1 MLDISFDELKER
13 LQDIPQMTISTDIYK
28 KIVDAVNMIIKT
40 KRSSN
45 VVIFT
50 DANDV
55 DGMCG
60 GAIWYITLT
69 QLGFNNIRIYGSL
82 DRTTLPDDICINDEQ
97 DDSVV
102 PNGLAYATNDS
113 NRPAIDM
120 VITNDVGI
128 NMDWSRC
135 CARQLIIT
143 DHHMIDEHKTY
154 QPHDK
159 QIAICIPNIC
169 GAMVSAMLSRYMV
182 YGYKVPDEI
191 AELAALATI
200 ADCMPINSINQPAIQ
215 LLYNHIRSYNVM
227 SKALYFLTKPYVGR
241 FDDDTLKFFVIPKL
255 NAPMRIH
262 NDMRAKGEY
271 LDWNGNKLNWQFVIK
286 YLIKPSQLHVS
297 LFDSINE
304 ERKAIV
310 DNYYTKI
317 CEKMDDMIHSDAAN
331 PTDKHCISRMDDNT
345 SNDVSIRRGQ
355 TALEIQIDVD
365 RHITGLIAS
374 KLVDKMHMPVVVKGT
389 CGCSIRG
396 PGAMELLKAN
406 HDNLEAY
413 GGHKEAAGFK
423 LKTNQQLNINAHID
437 ITPQVNPAYFKWR
450 DDYDH
455 TTIKNWLI
463 DNAPF
468 TSNPLFIKRC
478 VIARTQ
484 VFKGLHTRIVDSDG
498 YEFMYFFHVPS
509 CQVNDI
515 VSITF
520 TIGACNKVNNICATD
535 DTTMIE
541 H

>member
-1 MLDISFDELKER
+1 
-13 LQDIPQMTISTDIYK
+13 MTIPTDVYK
-28 KIVDAVNMIIKT
+28 KIIDASNMIIQT

-82 DRTTLPDDICINDEQ
+82 DRTTLPVDICMS
-97 DDSVV
+97 DDSNTAVV
-102 PNGLAYATNDS
+102 PNGLTYVATDS
-113 NRPAIDM
+113 NRAAIDM

-135 CARQLIIT
+135 CAKQLIIT

-154 QPHDK
+154 KLHEN
-159 QIAICIPNIC
+159 QIAVCIPNIC
-169 GAMVSAMLSRYMV
+169 GAMVSAMISRHMI
-182 YGYKVPDEI
+182 YGYTVPDQI

-215 LLYNHIRSYNVM
+215 LLYSHIRSYNM
-227 SKALYFLTKPYVGR
+227 ASKALYFLVKPYIGR

-262 NDMRAKGEY
+262 NNMRAKGEY
-271 LDWNGNKLNWQFVIK
+271 LDWNGDKLNWQFVMK

-304 ERKAIV
+304 ERKALV
-310 DNYYTKI
+310 NSYYTKI
-317 CEKMDDMIHSDAAN
+317 CEKMDDTMHANDA
-331 PTDKHCISRMDDNT
+331 
-345 SNDVSIRRGQ
+345 NDVSVRRGQ

-365 RHITGLIAS
+365 KHITGLIAS
-374 KLVDKMHMPVVVKGT
+374 KLVDKYQRPVVVKGA

-423 LKTNQQLNINAHID
+423 LKANQQLNIDAHID
-437 ITPQVNPAYFKWR
+437 SAQHVNPVCFKWR

-468 TSNPLFIKRC
+468 TSNPLFIKKC

-484 VFKGLHTRIVDSDG
+484 VFKGLHTRIVDTDG
-498 YEFMYFFHVPS
+498 YEFMYFFHVPP
-509 CQVNDI
+509 CQVDDT

-520 TIGACNKVNNICATD
+520 TIGACNKMNNICAID
-535 DTTMIE
+535 DTRE
-541 H
+541 HESIV